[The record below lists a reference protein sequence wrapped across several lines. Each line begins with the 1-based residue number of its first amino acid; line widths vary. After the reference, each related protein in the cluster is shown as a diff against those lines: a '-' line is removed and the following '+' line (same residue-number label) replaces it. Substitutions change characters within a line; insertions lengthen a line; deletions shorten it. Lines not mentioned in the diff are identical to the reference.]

1 MYNSSTVIWVLV
13 AAFLVYFMQAGF
25 ALCEAGLTRAKNTG
39 NILMKNMMDFCI
51 GTPCFWLVGFGIMFA
66 GSGPLIGGFAPFM
79 SGDYSAILPEGVP
92 LWVYAV
98 FQTVFCATAATIVS
112 GSMAERTKFSAYC
125 CYSAAI
131 SLIVYPISGHWIW
144 GGGWLAQLGF
154 HDFAGSTAV
163 HFVGGVTACLGAWM
177 LGPRIGKYGK
187 DGKARAILGHN
198 LPMAGLG
205 VFILWFAWFG
215 FNCGSTLA
223 VNLDIGHIAMTT
235 NLAAAAGGLT
245 VMFLTWARYKKP
257 DISMTLNGVLG
268 GLVAITAGCLV
279 VTIWGAIVIGII
291 AGLIITF
298 GIPFIDQKLK
308 IDDPVGAIGVHC
320 MNGVA
325 GTLLVGLFANYLP
338 GTEDAILGLL
348 YGGGIDLL
356 TVQVIGVVAV
366 AAWTLGT
373 SFLLFYGLKKT
384 VGLRVEKV
392 VEIEGLDVHEHG
404 IEAYSDFVSRM
415 N

>member
-187 DGKARAILGHN
+187 DGKARAIPGHN
-198 LPMAGLG
+198 LTAMALG
-205 VFILWFAWFG
+205 VFILWFCWFG
-215 FNCGSTLA
+215 FNGGSTVA
-223 VNLDIGHIAMTT
+223 MASDDAMVSRLDGKM
-235 NLAAAAGGLT
+235 LFVKVPSGDPMSPLPLT
-245 VMFLTWARYKKP
+245 VLWPVWLPLPQAAIWLIRSALPSSASLPVCSASSPLNSLITLSRL
-257 DISMTLNGVLG
+257 MTLSALFPC
-268 GLVAITAGCLV
+268 TA
-279 VTIWGAIVIGII
+279 
-291 AGLIITF
+291 
-298 GIPFIDQKLK
+298 
-308 IDDPVGAIGVHC
+308 
-320 MNGVA
+320 
-325 GTLLVGLFANYLP
+325 
-338 GTEDAILGLL
+338 
-348 YGGGIDLL
+348 
-356 TVQVIGVVAV
+356 
-366 AAWTLGT
+366 
-373 SFLLFYGLKKT
+373 
-384 VGLRVEKV
+384 
-392 VEIEGLDVHEHG
+392 
-404 IEAYSDFVSRM
+404 
-415 N
+415 